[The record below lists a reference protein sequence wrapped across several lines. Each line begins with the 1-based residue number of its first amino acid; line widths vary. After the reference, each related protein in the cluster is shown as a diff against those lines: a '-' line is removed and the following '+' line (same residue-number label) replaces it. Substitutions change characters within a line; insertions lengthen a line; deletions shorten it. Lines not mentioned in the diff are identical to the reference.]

1 MTDIDILV
9 AMAASKVKTRKLA
22 KALSAD
28 DLKKLIENLSA
39 AYESEQKREAA
50 KQAKKKAAALKKLQT
65 MMVESGLSPADVAKL
80 SGAAPKKRGRKAK
93 AKAKAAGADVSNKLL
108 KKKVN
113 TLCMNNGKCIK
124 FNLGTCKVPA
134 AECNWAHDCA
144 ICGGAACAAYWH
156 DM

>member
-93 AKAKAAGADVSNKLL
+93 AKAKAKSGV
-108 KKKVN
+108 
-113 TLCMNNGKCIK
+113 
-124 FNLGTCKVPA
+124 KVPPKYKITVNG
-134 AECNWAHDCA
+134 ESHLWTGRGRMPVVFREFVES
-144 ICGGAACAAYWH
+144 GGSLESCLIN
-156 DM
+156 